1 MLNLFD
7 VDKTIKEVMQSLAA
21 IQEMQT
27 ELMEQIADIKQ
38 MIVIYEKE
46 KSNGK

>member
-7 VDKTIKEVMQSLAA
+7 VDKTVKDVQQSLAA
-21 IQEMQT
+21 IHEMQM

-46 KSNGK
+46 KANGK

>member
-1 MLNLFD
+1 MMNFLD
-7 VDKTIKEVMQSLAA
+7 VDKTVKEVQQSLAA
-21 IQEMQT
+21 IHEMQM

-46 KSNGK
+46 NSNGK